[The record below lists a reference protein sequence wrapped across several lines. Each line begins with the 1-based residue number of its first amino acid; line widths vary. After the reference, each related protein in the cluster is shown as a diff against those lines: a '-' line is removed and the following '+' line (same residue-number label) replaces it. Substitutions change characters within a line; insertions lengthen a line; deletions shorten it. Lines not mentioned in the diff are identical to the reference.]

1 MSSFKGTFKYSVDSK
16 GRVNIP
22 SKLRKSLS
30 DDIKDYFV
38 VTRGFDQCIYVYP
51 LDEWAKT
58 EDELQKLADYNSNDR
73 LFSRF
78 IYENATDVQLDSQ
91 ARIVIPVELR
101 QHAKI
106 EGDILIIG
114 NRNKIELWNP
124 KLYDEYKNRQ
134 TETYE
139 SVAEKVMNKGNT
151 QSTSG

>member
-1 MSSFKGTFKYSVDSK
+1 MSSFKGTYRFSVDAK

-30 DDIKDYFV
+30 DDIKDFFV
-38 VTRGFDQCIYVYP
+38 ITRGFDKCVYVYP

-58 EDELQKLADYNSNDR
+58 EGALNKLSDYNSDDR
-73 LFSRF
+73 LFSRM

-101 QHAKI
+101 QYASI
-106 EGDILIIG
+106 EGEILIVG

-124 KLYDEYKNRQ
+124 KVYEDYKTKQ
-134 TETYE
+134 TESYE
-139 SVAEKVMNKGNT
+139 SVAEKVMSPGNT
-151 QSTSG
+151 CSNSA